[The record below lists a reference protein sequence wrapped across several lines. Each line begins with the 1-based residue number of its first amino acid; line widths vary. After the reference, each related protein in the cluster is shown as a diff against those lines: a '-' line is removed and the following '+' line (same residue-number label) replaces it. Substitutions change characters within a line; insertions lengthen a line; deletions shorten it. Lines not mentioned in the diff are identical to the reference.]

1 MKPSNSNL
9 VYGLNMASTSG
20 VTENAGPENGGPSVL
35 KGLQIQGQKMKDQ
48 ISRLKNAGP
57 ETAGPGKCKTGI

>member
-35 KGLQIQGQKMKDQ
+35 KGLQIQGRKMKDQ
-48 ISRLKNAGP
+48 I
-57 ETAGPGKCKTGI
+57 